1 MTLERLDI
9 DYYVEKRLCKLLGT
23 EEWISAEIHH
33 RICEYFN
40 LKGEGDLSE
49 KNNNNVRDDAT
60 NTSFGSTSSGF
71 CRSI

>member
-1 MTLERLDI
+1 MKLEKLDI

-49 KNNNNVRDDAT
+49 KNNNGWDDVT
-60 NTSFGSTSSGF
+60 DTSFRSTSSGF
-71 CRSI
+71 CRGI